1 MRAASCVVVAATVL
15 VACSGDDGGSVEAFC
30 ATARRFAQD
39 NPANVFD
46 QYDPADP
53 TAAADL
59 LRGAA
64 VELRAWADEAPGD
77 IDDDV
82 EVIADT
88 ADELATAFEA
98 PAPSAERAAELE
110 QQFADV
116 EEASGRVTGYA
127 REQCAVDLDPAA
139 TVATAPSSTAPP

>member
-1 MRAASCVVVAATVL
+1 MRVASWVVGAAVVLA
-15 VACSGDDGGSVEAFC
+15 ACSGDDGGSVEAFC

-46 QYDPADP
+46 QYA
-53 TAAADL
+53 
-59 LRGAA
+59 
-64 VELRAWADEAPGD
+64 E
-77 IDDDV
+77 
-82 EVIADT
+82 T
-88 ADELATAFEA
+88 ADELAAAFEA

-110 QQFADV
+110 EQFADV

-139 TVATAPSSTAPP
+139 TVATAPSSTTLP